1 MYTKTGSMKGI
12 AARTFAAAVACSSL
26 ATVTQAE
33 VTSDIVGYV
42 KVGAYSAPSSYT
54 GLPGGSDTLVSPPF
68 TRQPEFSGKVAS
80 FAGNVITVAG
90 TPAWTANKFV
100 YAAST
105 QPKTYYALI
114 GSATAANPLEGRVY
128 DITANGT
135 NTLTVDLNGDSLT
148 GLAADAKITVIPYW
162 TLATLFPAANAGVSF
177 TATTATNDL
186 KTQVLVP
193 DSSTVGT
200 NLPYAASYYFFN
212 GAWRKVGDAETVNH
226 NDDVIIPEKY
236 ITVRNPVGTTTKSLV
251 VMGNVPSG
259 KLAVPLATA
268 AAAKQDNPVTFLSP
282 LDTTLNGLGLGPSN
296 GFTATTSSRAIQDQ
310 LFVYDNS
317 QVALDKVASKI
328 YIHMNGAWRLVG
340 DNPTVDHGTDAIKAG
355 SGLVIRKAAS
365 GTGATAFWNQTH

>member
-1 MYTKTGSMKGI
+1 MKGI
-12 AARTFAAAVACSSL
+12 AARTFAAAVAFSSL

-100 YAAST
+100 YVANT

-135 NTLTVDLNGDSLT
+135 NTLTVDLNGDSLN
-148 GLAADAKITVIPYW
+148 GLPADAKITVIPYW

-193 DSSTVGT
+193 DSASIGT
-200 NLPYAASYYFFN
+200 NLPPSASYYFFN

-226 NDDVIIPEKY
+226 NDDVVIPEKY
-236 ITVRNPVGTTTKSLV
+236 ITVRNPAGTTTKSLV

-268 AAAKQDNPVTFLSP
+268 AAAPQDNPVAFLSP
-282 LDTTLNGLGLGPSN
+282 LDTTLNGLGLGPTN
-296 GFTATTSSRAIQDQ
+296 GFTASPNPRAQGD
-310 LFVYDNS
+310 LLLVFDNS
-317 QVALDKVASKI
+317 SVSLNKSSSKS
-328 YIHMNGAWRLVG
+328 YYFYNGAWRLFG
-340 DNPTVDHGTDAIKAG
+340 DVATVDHGTDAIKAG
-355 SGLVIRKAAS
+355 SGLMIRKAAN
-365 GTGATAFWNQTH
+365 GTGATAFWNQSH